1 MNPIEEK
8 LNLLPIV
15 PYSASEEFQSV
26 LFSDLFNEIFEY
38 YMNNYSNNTLSNKTE
53 VEQRTSLYL
62 YLTNQDEDLANNIN
76 DLIYKRP
83 CPTIEEFLDN
93 PFYMGNISV
102 TIYPYWSKKL

>member
-83 CPTIEEFLDN
+83 CPTIE
-93 PFYMGNISV
+93 
-102 TIYPYWSKKL
+102 